1 MGDLGAGGWAPL
13 ASEEGFTAEAELL
26 SGVLPAG
33 DLPREEKEVGLQI
46 LDRGRGKA
54 SALRPTHS
62 IHGSPGR
69 PLVPRA
75 GWELGWQKEEWPALL
90 TAPSWRD
97 ASHTTFVLMLTGARE
112 STQRLYIL
120 SKQIH
125 K

>member
-26 SGVLPAG
+26 SGGAACR

-46 LDRGRGKA
+46 LDRGHRKA
-54 SALRPTHS
+54 LALRPTHS
-62 IHGSPGR
+62 IHGSPDR
-69 PLVPRA
+69 PLVHREA
-75 GWELGWQKEEWPALL
+75 WELGWQKEEWPALL
-90 TAPSWRD
+90 TAPSWGD

-120 SKQIH
+120 SK
-125 K
+125 